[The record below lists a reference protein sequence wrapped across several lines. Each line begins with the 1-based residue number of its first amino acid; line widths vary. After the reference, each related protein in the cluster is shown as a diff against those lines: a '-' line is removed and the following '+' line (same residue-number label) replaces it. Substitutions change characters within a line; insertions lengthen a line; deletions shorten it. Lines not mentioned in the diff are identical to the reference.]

1 MALSAARKRAG
12 TSRRVAVAT
21 VEKKTELEAVPDAT
35 ANELT
40 PVYAAALLKISME
53 LKRPDARSL
62 DDLLSQVLDGLGID
76 PSKFRAYLTRNFS
89 LLQATARTRAY

>member
-1 MALSAARKRAG
+1 V
-12 TSRRVAVAT
+12 VAEVVPE
-21 VEKKTELEAVPDAT
+21 VEPAPEGS
-35 ANELT
+35 ELT

-62 DDLLSQVLDGLGID
+62 EVLLAQVLEGLHLD
-76 PSKFRAYLTRNFS
+76 PAEFRAYLSRNFS